1 MSTKLPLLVVS
12 DGCGN
17 IFEIPEFYMAGMSL
31 STPVLPNRTAL
42 VELPDGSDL
51 FEMPGRVPIGYDPQ
65 TREFVEV
72 QEYQGK
78 PVWAVAAFMPPAYVQ
93 YYRSAYQTTPGAP
106 RLPLYSYTALGWRN
120 NRFFVTGV
128 RIDPDARH
136 DPRAFDLDGI
146 HKQAQ
151 RMRKRFPHNRL
162 VRHLLENCADCY
174 RCPNARNFVME
185 RWECPA
191 PTSMACNADCVGC
204 ISKQSPE
211 TGVQASQDRLA
222 FVPTVDEI
230 VEFTVPHLE
239 TAPRA
244 IVSFGQGCEGEPLLA
259 GEVITEAIK
268 AIRKRTTRG
277 IINLNTNASRPEIVE
292 RLCEA
297 GLDSIRVSLNSAQ
310 KALYETYYQ
319 PRNYAFEDVLE
330 SLRIVG
336 HFQRWVSLNY
346 FVFPGLTDH
355 STEVAALEKLIEE
368 TKINMIQTRNIN
380 IDPEWYIETLG
391 LQNLSSDFMGV
402 RSWIAHIK
410 TRFPWIKF
418 GYFNPPREEMK
429 RETL

>member
-17 IFEIPEFYMAGMSL
+17 IFEIPELYMAGMSL
-31 STPVLPNRTAL
+31 STPVLPDRTTL

-51 FEMPGRVPIGYDPQ
+51 FELPGRVPIGYDPQ

-72 QEYQGK
+72 REYQGK

-93 YYRSAYQTTPGAP
+93 YYRSAYHTMPGAP
-106 RLPLYSYTALGWRN
+106 RLPLYSYTAPGWRN
-120 NRFFVTGV
+120 GQFFAAGV

-136 DPRAFDLDGI
+136 DPRAFDLEHI

-151 RMRKRFPHNRL
+151 RMRKRFPRNRL
-162 VRHLLENCADCY
+162 VQHLIENCVY
-174 RCPNARNFVME
+174 RYGCPNARNFVLA

-204 ISKQSPE
+204 ISKQAPE
-211 TGVQASQDRLA
+211 SRVQASQDRLA

-244 IVSFGQGCEGEPLLA
+244 MISFGQGCEGEPLLV
-259 GEVITEAIK
+259 GELIAEAIR

-277 IINLNTNASRPEIVE
+277 IINLNTNASQPEMVE

-319 PRNYAFEDVLE
+319 PKNYAFEDVLE

-355 STEVAALEKLIEE
+355 PVEIAALERLIQDLN
-368 TKINMIQTRNIN
+368 INMIQARNLN

-391 LQNLSSDFMGV
+391 LQNLSSEFISV
-402 RSWIAHIK
+402 QAWIAHIK

-418 GYFNPPREEMK
+418 GYFNPPKEEMK
-429 RETL
+429 QE